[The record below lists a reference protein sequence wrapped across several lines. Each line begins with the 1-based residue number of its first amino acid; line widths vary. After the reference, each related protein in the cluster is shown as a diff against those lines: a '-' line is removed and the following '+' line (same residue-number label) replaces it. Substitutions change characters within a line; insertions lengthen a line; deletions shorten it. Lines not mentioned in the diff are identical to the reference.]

1 MKVSLELKAAEFRAM
16 RRAVATLY
24 AEELAR
30 NPFRK
35 RKSRLA
41 ETCEVLMD
49 ELSKAEGKEPQ
60 R

>member
-1 MKVSLELKAAEFRAM
+1 MKMTLELNASEAKAL

-41 ETCEVLMD
+41 EMCEVLMD
-49 ELSKAEGKEPQ
+49 KFDSQAGKEPQ

>member
-1 MKVSLELKAAEFRAM
+1 MNVALELKAQEVKAL

-24 AEELAR
+24 SEELAR
-30 NPFRK
+30 NLFRN

-49 ELSKAEGKEPQ
+49 KIAKATGKEPQ
-60 R
+60 L